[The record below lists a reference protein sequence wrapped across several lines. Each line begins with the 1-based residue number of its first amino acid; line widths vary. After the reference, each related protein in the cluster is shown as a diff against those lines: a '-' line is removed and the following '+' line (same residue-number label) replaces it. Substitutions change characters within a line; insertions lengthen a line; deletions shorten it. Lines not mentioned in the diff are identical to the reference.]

1 MKSKFQIYRNVII
14 INLLHF
20 FFYFHTAIY
29 VEHDFDWES
38 LISPSKPN
46 FDDLNRN
53 IVDRTFRQGVRLA
66 DVDIYHFKKYEDD
79 LDLSAN
85 FSGQYQCVEG
95 CREEGYEFALLNKEI
110 CYCNYFLADINDQ
123 SYRVFEVSSLF
134 EPCPDDENMDCGH
147 EGIDEIVIYPL
158 APEFGSN
165 FGYKYWQTIQK
176 PAFGHYKELLEEND
190 IPHEDKKVA
199 APSECFSFCKQQNEY
214 DLAILD
220 YNPGSLDGSNQFNC
234 FCMFT
239 KLYKFVWQDIV
250 TLTDS
255 ELAWCPDVHGPC
267 VKDVEN
273 DEHEYSVVYC
283 LDNCN
288 MNLLLEPTN
297 YDMCKLG
304 QHETHPNDGI
314 SEVFYNCTKSSKNSP
329 FPKIHASFEKQTCPE
344 GEFFYPNITSCK
356 TKCTAGDV
364 DANCQNEYFECET
377 NDQGEDVWIGKN
389 CPGRQVYSP
398 IKGCVDSC
406 DEDDHQCESTETH
419 CICLDD
425 DQLIWN
431 VSINTNGSK
440 PCSEHDASLIGK
452 IAIAYFD
459 GKT

>member
-1 MKSKFQIYRNVII
+1 M
-14 INLLHF
+14 
-20 FFYFHTAIY
+20 
-29 VEHDFDWES
+29 EPDFDWES
-38 LISPSKPN
+38 LLVPSQPN
-46 FDDLNRN
+46 FDDENRN
-53 IVDRTFRQGVRLA
+53 IVDRTFRQGVRA
-66 DVDIYHFKKYEDD
+66 ANVDINYFTIGEDD

-85 FSGQYQCVEG
+85 FSGQYKCVEE
-95 CREEGYEFALLNKEI
+95 CRKEGYDFALLNKEV
-110 CYCNYFLADINDQ
+110 CFCTYFLMDYDDQ
-123 SYRVFEVSSLF
+123 PYRTFKVSTLF
-134 EPCPDDENMDCGH
+134 EACPDEETMDCGNEH
-147 EGIDEIVIYPL
+147 IDEIVIYPL
-158 APEFGSN
+158 AQEFGSN

-176 PAFGHYKELLEEND
+176 PAFGRYRELLEEND

-199 APSECFSFCKQQNEY
+199 SASECFSFCKQQNEY

-220 YNPGSLDGSNQFNC
+220 HEMEVSPAVMEYRMDNFDGSNEFNC

-239 KLYKFVWQDIV
+239 KFYKFVWQDIV
-250 TLTDS
+250 TLTDY

-267 VKDVEN
+267 VKNEWDY
-273 DEHEYSVVYC
+273 EHEYSVIYC
-283 LDNCN
+283 LDNCD

-314 SEVFYNCTKSSKNSP
+314 AEVFYNCTKSSKNSP
-329 FPKIHASFEKQTCPE
+329 FPKIHASFEKQTCTE

-356 TKCTAGDV
+356 TKCTTGDV
-364 DANCQNEYFECET
+364 DANCQNDYFECET

-389 CPGRQVYSP
+389 CPGGQVYSP

-406 DEDDHQCESTETH
+406 DEDDNQCESTETH

-431 VSINTNGSK
+431 VSINSNGSK

-452 IAIAYFD
+452 IANAHFD
-459 GKT
+459 GKYVDLSDLSVI